1 MSSQN
6 VCRGARNQRWKPRCQ
21 SWADLDVD
29 DAVLL
34 VGHVLSPHP
43 PALRRVA
50 LMNFRIEK
58 GYCER
63 NVHYLARQAS
73 QYTLQANF
81 KKLKTALFS
90 ICFEVRTE
98 RAFSEERNACGS
110 STLKMYVF
118 AHHYEIKIH
127 FSTQDYVLTVEF
139 VRNQIYLPWKLYP
152 AFLFLR
158 TLDVSA
164 KRDLSC
170 FAIDVKYWGE

>member
-1 MSSQN
+1 MHSKIVILKKWTWNPDFESNNHVSEIPKSISNVCIEKCECSSQN

-73 QYTLQANF
+73 QYTLQVNF

-90 ICFEVRTE
+90 ICSKFEPNVH
-98 RAFSEERNACGS
+98 S
-110 STLKMYVF
+110 
-118 AHHYEIKIH
+118 
-127 FSTQDYVLTVEF
+127 
-139 VRNQIYLPWKLYP
+139 
-152 AFLFLR
+152 LR
-158 TLDVSA
+158 KEMPVDPQRWECTCSLIIT
-164 KRDLSC
+164 K
-170 FAIDVKYWGE
+170 